1 MKNLLAILVIL
12 LTVVATGFSQGPPVT
27 VSARHILISY
37 AGSAT
42 QSDVSISKED
52 ALAKI
57 MEINEMI
64 ISGEIG
70 FSDAALE
77 YSDCPSGN
85 RGGDLGEFRR
95 GQMVSAFEDT
105 AFSLAIGQMSGIVE
119 TQFGYHLIIR
129 DR

>member
-1 MKNLLAILVIL
+1 MKKISVMFIIL

-64 ISGEIG
+64 TSGEID
-70 FSDAALE
+70 FSEAAME
-77 YSDCPSGN
+77 YSDCPSGA
-85 RGGDLGEFRR
+85 RGGDLGEFPR

-129 DR
+129 DK